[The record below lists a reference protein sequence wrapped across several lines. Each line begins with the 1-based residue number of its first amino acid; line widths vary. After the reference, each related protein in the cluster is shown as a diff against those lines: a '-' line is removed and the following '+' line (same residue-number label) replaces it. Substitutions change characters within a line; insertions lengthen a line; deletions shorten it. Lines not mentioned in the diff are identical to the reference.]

1 MASACYFILLIMYLD
16 KIYELQ
22 TGVSLKISASALEE
36 LISDAINAQKN
47 SELESILSIS
57 DLCRYLTVT
66 VVDGAE
72 GLIQRREPW
81 IDQSTRALLMEAK
94 PLVFDNF
101 CGLFWRTLDEVDPD
115 GDEWHQLIASDQFY
129 DYMTL
134 LLNKVRAIVR
144 DLQHQR
150 ESMLRLPLGAC
161 RT

>member
-1 MASACYFILLIMYLD
+1 MYLD

-22 TGVSLKISASALEE
+22 TGVSLKISTSALEE
-36 LISDAINAQKN
+36 LISDAVNAQKN
-47 SELESILSIS
+47 SELENILSIS
-57 DLCRYLTVT
+57 DLCRYLMVT

-72 GLIQRREPW
+72 GLIQRRESW
-81 IDQSTRALLMEAK
+81 VDQSTRTMLMEAK
-94 PLVFDNF
+94 PVSFDSF
-101 CGLFWRTLDEVDPD
+101 CGLFWRTLDEVDHD

-150 ESMLRLPLGAC
+150 ESMLRLPLGSNLNFSGHNPA
-161 RT
+161 